1 MYLITGSAGFIG
13 FHLSKSLIERNKEVL
28 GIDNFSNYY
37 DPKLKKK
44 RNKILKKNK
53 NYKFINFDLS
63 KKKNFY
69 KLNKYKDKIK
79 IIIHL
84 AGQAGV
90 RYSIKNPQSYIL
102 NNPYAY
108 INILE
113 FFKDSKSLELISYAS
128 SSSVFGDK
136 VQNSKINIPVSVYA
150 ASKQSM
156 ESISNVYSY
165 LYKIKIIGMRFFT
178 VYGPWGRP
186 DMSIY
191 KFSKKIINQKQI
203 EIYNY
208 GNHERSFTY
217 IDDIVQNV
225 LKMIKVERKENIK
238 FNNTI
243 SIGNPRSIKLME
255 IVKILEKY
263 FNKKTIK
270 TYLPLQPG
278 DVKKTKA
285 NIKKETSK
293 YGFVFKTQIKDGI
306 KKFIKWF
313 NEKK

>member
-1 MYLITGSAGFIG
+1 
-13 FHLSKSLIERNKEVL
+13 
-28 GIDNFSNYY
+28 
-37 DPKLKKK
+37 
-44 RNKILKKNK
+44 
-53 NYKFINFDLS
+53 
-63 KKKNFY
+63 
-69 KLNKYKDKIK
+69 
-79 IIIHL
+79 
-84 AGQAGV
+84 
-90 RYSIKNPQSYIL
+90 
-102 NNPYAY
+102 
-108 INILE
+108 
-113 FFKDSKSLELISYAS
+113 
-128 SSSVFGDK
+128 
-136 VQNSKINIPVSVYA
+136 
-150 ASKQSM
+150 
-156 ESISNVYSY
+156 
-165 LYKIKIIGMRFFT
+165 MRFFT